1 MESCGSAGG
10 PPATLLA
17 TFGMAPTGLVNA
29 DDGWLGSWRLS
40 GSVSKSP
47 SWRSW
52 RWWGPSV
59 GKATVADL
67 EVRGFERRLVGI
79 AVVLGPPQADRIV
92 PRLLPLL
99 HAPWCCAADLDV
111 AAAGLLGR
119 CALIL
124 LPLDHDG
131 SGPPGMTKTA
141 LHRESR
147 PKPESVAGS

>member
-1 MESCGSAGG
+1 
-10 PPATLLA
+10 
-17 TFGMAPTGLVNA
+17 
-29 DDGWLGSWRLS
+29 
-40 GSVSKSP
+40 
-47 SWRSW
+47 
-52 RWWGPSV
+52 V